1 LTVEPAGIAR
11 DGFEEGHLRTLTVAQ
26 AADALDALGERN
38 QVLAAAVRPLQN
50 GLRLVGWA
58 RTVQVRATSG
68 PTDTPYAGEMS
79 VVAALRGGDVPV
91 YSVEPGVRAALFG
104 ELFSLAAASQ
114 GAVGAVLD
122 GPVRDVRQL
131 RDLGHA
137 VFSDG
142 ICPYDTR
149 NRAEVVG
156 HDEPIVCGGVAVA
169 SGDLIVGDDDGVVV
183 VPVQHV
189 HAVLEEVM
197 ARVSGENGA
206 RADILKGAG
215 VHEVWDTW
223 RVF

>member
-11 DGFEEGHLRTLTVAQ
+11 NGFEERHLRTLTVAQ
-26 AADALDALGERN
+26 AADALDSLGERN
-38 QVLAAAVRPLQN
+38 QVLAATVRPLRN

-58 RTVQVRATSG
+58 RTVEVRATSG

-79 VVAALRGGDVPV
+79 AVAALRGGDVPV
-91 YSVEPGVRAALFG
+91 YSVESGVRAALFG

-156 HDEPIVCGGVAVA
+156 HDEPIVCGGVAVV

-183 VPVQHV
+183 VPVRHV

-197 ARVSGENGA
+197 AKVSGEDGA
-206 RADILKGAG
+206 RADILKGAS
-215 VHEVWDTW
+215 VHEVWDKW

>member
-1 LTVEPAGIAR
+1 LTVEHAGIAR
-11 DGFEEGHLRTLTVAQ
+11 NGFEERDLRILTVAQ
-26 AADALDALGERN
+26 AADALDGLGERN
-38 QVLAAAVRPLQN
+38 QVLAPAVRPLQN

-58 RTVQVRATSG
+58 RTIEVRATSAT
-68 PTDTPYAGEMS
+68 TDAPYAGEMS
-79 VVAALRGGDVPV
+79 AIAALRSGDVPV

-104 ELFSLAAASQ
+104 ELFSLAAAAQ

-156 HDEPIVCGGVAVA
+156 HDVPIVCGGVAV
-169 SGDLIVGDDDGVVV
+169 STGDLIVGDDDGVVV
-183 VPVQHV
+183 VPARHV
-189 HAVLEEVM
+189 SAVLEEAM
-197 ARVSGENGA
+197 AKVTGESGA
-206 RADILKGAG
+206 RADILKGAS
-215 VHEVWDTW
+215 VYAVWDKW